1 MKYINFTKMAGAG
14 NDFIV
19 VDNRLGVIKHKAA
32 GKLAKKLSDRRFSIG
47 ADGLILLEKSSAIGG
62 SASGRKKADIR
73 MRILNPD
80 GSEAEMCGNG
90 VRCLAKFAVD
100 HRITGPKLSIET
112 PAGTIYAEVR
122 GDFVKAKMLEPKD
135 LRLNFEIRVN
145 GHKELLSFVNTG
157 VPHAVK
163 RVDSVSN
170 CDVEGLGGTIR
181 HHEHFAPRGTN
192 VDFVSLRKGNAI
204 DIRTYERGV
213 EGETLACGTGSTAAA
228 LVTAA
233 TKNLK
238 SPVQV
243 HTKGGESLKVYFSKT
258 GVRFHDVYLEGRIQ
272 KSFEGRIEL

>member
-1 MKYINFTKMAGAG
+1 MKLIIFTKMAGAG

-19 VDNRLGVIKHKAA
+19 VDNRSGVINRKAA
-32 GKLAKKLSDRRFSIG
+32 GRLAERLSDRRFSIG
-47 ADGLILLEKSSAIGG
+47 ADGLILLEKS
-62 SASGRKKADIR
+62 KKSDIR

-100 HRITGPKLSIET
+100 HRITGPRLSIET
-112 PAGTIYAEVR
+112 LAGTIYAKVK
-122 GDFVKAKMLEPKD
+122 GDSVKAKMLEPKD
-135 LRLNFEIRVN
+135 LRLDFEIRVN
-145 GHKELLSFVNTG
+145 GHRERLSSIDTG

-163 RVDSVSN
+163 RVDSVSSS
-170 CDVEGLGGTIR
+170 DVEGLGETIR
-181 HHEHFAPRGTN
+181 RHEYFAPRGTN

-204 DIRTYERGV
+204 DVRTYERGV

-243 HTKGGESLKVYFSKT
+243 HTKGGETLKVYFSKAGT
-258 GVRFHDVYLEGRIQ
+258 RFHDVYLEGRIQ